1 MDTVS
6 LGDLG
11 EVTVGSTVH
20 VRYTDDVRASSQR
33 LEDDGCGGGTR
44 AESQGVLCLL
54 QCCNAVL
61 EVVTVGVGTASV
73 LVCPNGLTDSSL
85 SICCRKRDL
94 IVMLV
99 DDTSYLIICESRHP
113 RV

>member
-6 LGDLG
+6 LSDLG

-20 VRYTDDVRASSQR
+20 IRYTDDVRASSQR
-33 LEDDGCGGGTR
+33 LKDDGCGSGTG
-44 AESQGVLCLL
+44 AESQSVLCLL

-61 EVVTVGVGTASV
+61 EVVTV
-73 LVCPNGLTDSSL
+73 
-85 SICCRKRDL
+85 
-94 IVMLV
+94 
-99 DDTSYLIICESRHP
+99 